1 MTVILVTSLCWWLYD
16 GDWFQMLVTE
26 SLCWRLFSLC
36 SWFLQC
42 IKSVTNILNLSLT
55 HFVFNIRPQHRVSF
69 NLRYLDPNRVNLV
82 RCNKDDYHH
91 VSCLQK
97 RNCLRNQNQAIV
109 RPASNNLYH
118 INNSIRAAK
127 TNLERFNFRWLKFR
141 AEIQGWNSRWS
152 YFLTI

>member
-1 MTVILVTSLCWWLYD
+1 MLATFFI
-16 GDWFQMLVTE
+16 MLVI
-26 SLCWRLFSLC
+26 F
-36 SWFLQC
+36 QC
-42 IKSVTNILNLSLT
+42 IKSVTNILNLSPT
-55 HFVFNIRPQHRVSF
+55 HFVFNIRPQHRVTF
-69 NLRYLDPNRVNLV
+69 EFRYLDPNRVNLV

-127 TNLERFNFRWLKFR
+127 TNLERFHFRWLKFR
-141 AEIQGWNSRWS
+141 GIDFA
-152 YFLTI
+152 FLISMKLFFNHLK